1 MQLDDTLALAADLTR
16 RLRFGGRRMRLIL
29 VGSARRGAAR
39 NTDVDFL
46 VVPKRPLGAAE
57 RAALFHDV
65 SFANADANAK
75 HAEIARRAPGALP
88 EGARRRSFDVTWPR
102 GATAARRRVQVD
114 LFFVQPDELPFAL
127 FHYTGSREYNI
138 RTRAHAKAR
147 GWRLNQ
153 YGLFD
158 AGGRRVRGSVALR
171 TERELAALLGVSY
184 RAPTDREK

>member
-1 MQLDDTLALAADLTR
+1 MQLDDTLALAADLAR

-29 VGSARRGAAR
+29 VGSARRGEPR
-39 NTDVDFL
+39 NSDVDFL

-65 SFANADANAK
+65 SFVNANANGK
-75 HAEIARRAPGALP
+75 HAEIARRSSSALP
-88 EGARRRSFDVTWPR
+88 EGARRRSLDIMWPR
-102 GATAARRRVQVD
+102 GAAEPRRRVQVD
-114 LFFVQPDELPFAL
+114 LFFVQPNELPFAL

-158 AGGRRVRGSVALR
+158 AGGRRVRGSAALR
-171 TERELAALLGVSY
+171 TERELAALLGVRY
-184 RAPTDREK
+184 RAPADREK